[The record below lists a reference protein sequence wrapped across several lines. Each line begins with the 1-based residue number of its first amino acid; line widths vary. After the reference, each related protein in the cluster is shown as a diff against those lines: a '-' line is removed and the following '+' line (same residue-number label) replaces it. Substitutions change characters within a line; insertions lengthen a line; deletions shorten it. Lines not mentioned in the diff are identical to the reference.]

1 MIHAENSEMNNSAH
15 VDMHNHQFWRIIKS
29 SRGWRA
35 FRYTCNYNWRK
46 TLPQI
51 RSVIKLPLILCIWR
65 LFTLSC
71 TTIHEL
77 NIKHVKENVEKV
89 VQDILEEN
97 KGEVNCFYKQTR
109 NNNTPWS
116 TRGKIPVSE
125 FTTQHFVLLA
135 FHIIALVTFT
145 LTGDF

>member
-1 MIHAENSEMNNSAH
+1 MTC
-15 VDMHNHQFWRIIKS
+15 IIIS
-29 SRGWRA
+29 FDGLL
-35 FRYTCNYNWRK
+35 N
-46 TLPQI
+46 LPEDGE
-51 RSVIKLPLILCIWR
+51 
-65 LFTLSC
+65 LSDI
-71 TTIHEL
+71 TTIEGKYSHNNVRHQITIDFVYTYESYLHSAAQLHEL
-77 NIKHVKENVEKV
+77 NKHVKENVKKV

-97 KGEVNCFYKQTR
+97 KRECYYKQTT
-109 NNNTPWS
+109 NKNIPWS